1 MEKIEE
7 EKLKRDVIPG
17 ASLLLMQ
24 EIAEQLYASTPG
36 LTNEMPI
43 KESKILGPQFAT
55 KNGQLISKENQKIE
69 PQKGEML
76 YKK

>member
-7 EKLKRDVIPG
+7 EKLKRDVNPG

-43 KESKILGPQFAT
+43 KESKILGP
-55 KNGQLISKENQKIE
+55 
-69 PQKGEML
+69 
-76 YKK
+76 

>member
-7 EKLKRDVIPG
+7 EKLRRDIAPG
-17 ASLLLMQ
+17 ASLSLMQ

-43 KESKILGPQFAT
+43 KESKILGP
-55 KNGQLISKENQKIE
+55 
-69 PQKGEML
+69 
-76 YKK
+76 